1 MIFVLGFSHRST
13 MPIPILVVDDEPNFQ
28 ALMHSAL
35 GRRGFLVSAVSNGAD
50 ALQRLETLLFDF
62 ALIDLKLVGESG
74 LDVLG
79 AIKRRQPRI
88 HAFVVTAFPTDETR
102 VMASDRGAAA
112 YLTKPLELSLLLK
125 AFQTALV

>member
-1 MIFVLGFSHRST
+1 

-35 GRRGFLVSAVSNGAD
+35 GKRGFLVSAVSNGAE
-50 ALQRLETLLFDF
+50 ALKRLDTLLFDF

-74 LDVLG
+74 IDVLG

-88 HAFVVTAFPTDETR
+88 HAFVVTAFPTDESR
-102 VMASDRGAAA
+102 MMASDRGAAA
-112 YLTKPLELSLLLK
+112 YLTKPLDLNLLLK
-125 AFQTALV
+125 TFQSVLAH

>member
-1 MIFVLGFSHRST
+1 

-35 GRRGFLVSAVSNGAD
+35 GKRGFLVSAVSNGTE
-50 ALQRLETLLFDF
+50 ALKRLETSLFDF
-62 ALIDLKLVGESG
+62 ALIDLKLVDESG

-88 HAFVVTAFPTDETR
+88 HALVVTAFPTDESR
-102 VMASDRGAAA
+102 MMASDRGAAA
-112 YLTKPLELSLLLK
+112 YLTKPLDLSLLLK
-125 AFQTALV
+125 TFQSVLAH